1 MQTFRHWRPCVRMK
15 PCSHSRSC
23 VYYTQHNLFCLLP
36 VKHKQ
41 LKGRRQRNLRLYVFG
56 GLCID
61 LCIALE
67 FEGHPPISVD
77 SHGIDNGQ
85 PELFVKF
92 GKRVQLLH
100 LKHECANGIPWAC
113 RAFFILRSSS
123 TRVLAFSYRA
133 TKPLYRALYSAWF
146 CAVCEFSAMQRFVSS
161 VTTSIS
167 SSRDWISSSTPV

>member
-1 MQTFRHWRPCVRMK
+1 MK

-41 LKGRRQRNLRLYVFG
+41 LKGRRQRNLRPLCFW

-61 LCIALE
+61 FCIVLE
-67 FEGHPPISVD
+67 FEGHPAIGVD
-77 SHGIDNGQ
+77 SHRIDNGQ

-100 LKHECANGIPWAC
+100 LKYECANGIRLGLPCVLYTAQLRDPCFGLFVPRNKAIVPGFVFCLVLC
-113 RAFFILRSSS
+113 RL
-123 TRVLAFSYRA
+123 
-133 TKPLYRALYSAWF
+133 
-146 CAVCEFSAMQRFVSS
+146 
-161 VTTSIS
+161 
-167 SSRDWISSSTPV
+167 